1 MAQMASGALVRFESG
16 ITPDLRQSPA
26 MELRTANGRDRG
38 QGAATGLRGG
48 WDARTAGFTLIELLV
63 VIAIIAI
70 LAGMLLP
77 ALSKAKAK
85 AHGIG
90 CLSNLKQLT
99 LCWTM
104 YADDNNG
111 RLAPNEASGEISL
124 TGSWIEGDAKTD
136 RTTTNI
142 QKGVLFRYNS
152 SVAIY
157 RCPADRTKVTGQ
169 PSLLRTRSYAMSTGL
184 AFLEATYCPT
194 PIYRA
199 VQIMDPSPTKASVF
213 WDEDEWSIQN
223 GAIGILPSDAK
234 DYFYWNLPASRHNR
248 VGVMSFADGHAELW
262 RWLDEQIVAGSEKVR
277 KSYQASPSSYSVR
290 VSSNQQDRDLRRI
303 RETVP
308 KMRP

>member
-1 MAQMASGALVRFESG
+1 VAS
-16 ITPDLRQSPA
+16 
-26 MELRTANGRDRG
+26 
-38 QGAATGLRGG
+38 
-48 WDARTAGFTLIELLV
+48 AGFTLIELLV

-77 ALSKAKAK
+77 ALGKAKAK
-85 AHGIG
+85 AQGIG
-90 CLSNLKQLT
+90 CLNNLKQLT

-142 QKGVLFRYNS
+142 QNGVLFRYNS

-157 RCPADRTKVTGQ
+157 RCPADQAKVAGK
-169 PSLLRTRSYAMSTGL
+169 PGMLRTRSCAMSTGL
-184 AFLEATYCPT
+184 AFFEATYCPT

-199 VQIMDPSPTKASVF
+199 VQILDPSPTRASVF

-223 GAIGILPSDAK
+223 GAIGILPPEVQQ
-234 DYFYWNLPASRHNR
+234 YFYWNLPASRHNR
-248 VGVMSFADGHAELW
+248 VGAVSFADGHAELW
-262 RWLDEQIVAGSEKVR
+262 RWVGTKIVSGSETIR
-277 KSYQASPSSYSVR
+277 KAYQAAPSSYSVR
-290 VSSNQQDRDLRRI
+290 VSSDESDRDLRRI

-308 KMRP
+308 KVRP